1 MVRKR
6 RIKPRDVFPMTDSL
20 IRTAFEK
27 VAPHIS
33 NLEEMKNLVDEVERK
48 TESLESVIIELESR
62 LEDAEVTFRTDI
74 RILINE
80 CRHLGD
86 RTTPK

>member
-1 MVRKR
+1 ML
-6 RIKPRDVFPMTDSL
+6 FPMTNSIL
-20 IRTAFEK
+20 RTAFER

-33 NLEEMKNLVDEVERK
+33 NLETVKILVDEIEKK
-48 TESLESVIIELESR
+48 TDSLESVLKELETS
-62 LEDAEVTFRTDI
+62 LEDAEVTYRTDI

>member
-1 MVRKR
+1 MLL
-6 RIKPRDVFPMTDSL
+6 PMTGSIL
-20 IRTAFEK
+20 RTAFEK

-33 NLEEMKNLVDEVERK
+33 NLEAVKILIDEIERK
-48 TESLESVIIELESR
+48 TDSLESVLIELESR

-80 CRHLGD
+80 CRHLD
-86 RTTPK
+86 SRTTPK

>member
-1 MVRKR
+1 M
-6 RIKPRDVFPMTDSL
+6 FPMTGSI

-27 VAPHIS
+27 VAPHIA
-33 NLEEMKNLVDEVERK
+33 NLDLMKSLVDEIEK
-48 TESLESVIIELESR
+48 ETDSLDSVLHELESK
-62 LEDAEVTFRTDI
+62 LENAEVTFRTDI

-86 RTTPK
+86 RTKPK

>member
-1 MVRKR
+1 ML
-6 RIKPRDVFPMTDSL
+6 FPMTSSIL
-20 IRTAFEK
+20 RAAFEK

-33 NLEEMKNLVDEVERK
+33 NLEAVKILVDEIEK
-48 TESLESVIIELESR
+48 TTGSLESVLSELDSR
-62 LEDAEVTFRTDI
+62 LENAEVTFKTDI

-86 RTTPK
+86 RTTP

>member
-1 MVRKR
+1 M
-6 RIKPRDVFPMTDSL
+6 VFPMTDSIL
-20 IRTAFEK
+20 RAAFER
-27 VAPHIS
+27 VAQHIS
-33 NLEEMKNLVDEVERK
+33 NLEAVKMLIDEIEKNTD
-48 TESLESVIIELESR
+48 SFESVQKELESK

-86 RTTPK
+86 KATSK